1 MRVLRIHMRTAR
13 LVGSVDPRLL
23 FLRLNL
29 HIDLTIQRTRY
40 DALDSVAQATD
51 PLCSHPGFRVSLS
64 DLALFSPSPFCS
76 TSLDRGFTRT
86 RIEDLRLDS
95 DWRANAP

>member
-29 HIDLTIQRTRY
+29 HALMVQRTRY
-40 DALDSVAQATD
+40 DALDSVVQATD
-51 PLCSHPGFRVSLS
+51 LLCSHPGFRVSLS
-64 DLALFSPSPFCS
+64 DLALFSPSP
-76 TSLDRGFTRT
+76 LLHLLGP
-86 RIEDLRLDS
+86 RLHTD
-95 DWRANAP
+95 PH